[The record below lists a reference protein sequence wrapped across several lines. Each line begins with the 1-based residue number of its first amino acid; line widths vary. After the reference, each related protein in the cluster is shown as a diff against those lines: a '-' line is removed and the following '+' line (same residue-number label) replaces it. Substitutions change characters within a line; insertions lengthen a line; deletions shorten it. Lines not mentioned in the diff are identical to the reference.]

1 MLLQKQHSD
10 LDIKKIKLKK
20 KIIPLFI
27 LGSIYSTDA
36 SGAEKMPEINNSNE
50 PQQG

>member
-1 MLLQKQHSD
+1 MIS
-10 LDIKKIKLKK
+10 
-20 KIIPLFI
+20 LFI

-50 PQQG
+50 TQQG

>member
-27 LGSIYSTDA
+27 LGSIYNTNA
-36 SGAEKMPEINNSNE
+36 IGTEQMPETNNSK
-50 PQQG
+50 